1 MKNYFNLTTTICSV
15 VITVLLTACGPTEKD
30 RLRSEV
36 DSLRTEL
43 QFSQQMSEKLNEIGV
58 LMDSIDANR
67 NVLRLNV
74 VEGITKDDYVKRMEG
89 LKDYVRNTENK
100 IEELE
105 NSLRVSKSSNQS
117 FASAI
122 KKLKSEI
129 KYKNEEIASLTETIN
144 KYKMENENLVKIN
157 ETQGLDIVEKLQQI
171 ETKKQEVA
179 ALEQRIDDVSAKA
192 KASIASSYL
201 AHAKSLEEQANRT
214 KFAPKRKRATL
225 AQSLELY
232 RKAALYGSE
241 EARTDIERIEKGLN

>member
-15 VITVLLTACGPTEKD
+15 VIAVLFTACGPTEKD

-105 NSLRVSKSSNQS
+105 NSLKESKSSNQS

-144 KYKMENENLVKIN
+144 KYKILLRNSNRLNLKN
-157 ETQGLDIVEKLQQI
+157 
-171 ETKKQEVA
+171 
-179 ALEQRIDDVSAKA
+179 
-192 KASIASSYL
+192 
-201 AHAKSLEEQANRT
+201 
-214 KFAPKRKRATL
+214 KR
-225 AQSLELY
+225 
-232 RKAALYGSE
+232 
-241 EARTDIERIEKGLN
+241 